1 MMCLEYWTLMN
12 FILCC
17 MYTGNV
23 DTLYK
28 AGLQMDFWQWQIEE
42 TKEGSHYEFYHR
54 MFIDMAD
61 HSGRDH

>member
-1 MMCLEYWTLMN
+1 
-12 FILCC
+12 

-23 DTLYK
+23 DTLSK